1 MSTSIARHIPPLVHG
16 ILKSLRHE
24 EREGVLG
31 YKYLTLDVRSI
42 NDKFEL
48 PKNHDGL
55 DTGSN
60 PESRH

>member
-1 MSTSIARHIPPLVHG
+1 MN
-16 ILKSLRHE
+16 

-48 PKNHDGL
+48 PKNHDGATRARTQRA
-55 DTGSN
+55 DI
-60 PESRH
+60 EVQHD